1 MTRRAFA
8 LPRCPPRPAASYGA
22 DAPEGLGRNS
32 KVWIAVAAP
41 GDDDAADMYRLA
53 SHPLGADTAEVR
65 LNDELE
71 VSVPLAEV
79 FPANPDILEGAEDL
93 TQLSYLN
100 EPSILHD
107 LHHRYGR
114 RHLHA
119 SGSRPHRRQPLQA
132 HRPLRPGRRRRAP
145 RRHRSKP
152 HVYRVASAAR
162 TTR

>member
-1 MTRRAFA
+1 M
-8 LPRCPPRPAASYGA
+8 PAASGGSYGA
-22 DAPEGLGRNS
+22 DALEGLGRNS

-41 GDDDAADMYRLA
+41 GDDDAADMYRPA
-53 SHPLGADTAEVR
+53 TVISLGADTAEVR

-107 LHHRYGR
+107 LHHRYGVDDIYTR
-114 RHLHA
+114 AGPSSSPSTPSSLYRPSTPRTSSPRTAPAPLKNPTCTA
-119 SGSRPHRRQPLQA
+119 SPP
-132 HRPLRPGRRRRAP
+132 P
-145 RRHRSKP
+145 
-152 HVYRVASAAR
+152 R